1 MDQASPP
8 LADGWIEATAPDGD
22 GAYFINTSTQET
34 RWQRPEPVPAAASA
48 TAAPAAAAS
57 PKQLAGAQGP

>member
-34 RWQRPEPVPAAASA
+34 RWQRP
-48 TAAPAAAAS
+48 
-57 PKQLAGAQGP
+57 LAM

>member
-8 LADGWIEATAPDGD
+8 LADGWIEATAPDGS
-22 GAYFINTSTQET
+22 AYFINTSTQET
-34 RWQRPEPVPAAASA
+34 RWQRPDPAASAASA

-57 PKQLAGAQGP
+57 PKRLAGAQGP